1 MKSLFKYFFGL
12 AWVQYSISFILYL
25 YLQLVYY
32 TSTRQVISD
41 PDFDPEKYATESGI
55 YVFWHNR
62 LALMPFARPSKLKVN
77 VLSSDH
83 RDGRTVAQV
92 MRIFGFNTI
101 FGSSNKNSF
110 YALKALLKRASLGES
125 IAITPDGPKGPKN
138 QINGN
143 VIAISGLSGKYI
155 YPMSYS
161 CARAI
166 IFNSWDRFI
175 LPTPFNRLV
184 ITYGTPILAP
194 KKLSSEQSQTL
205 NEQLRI
211 NLNAI
216 SSRADAITG
225 LDNRYN

>member
-1 MKSLFKYFFGL
+1 
-12 AWVQYSISFILYL
+12 
-25 YLQLVYY
+25 
-32 TSTRQVISD
+32 
-41 PDFDPEKYATESGI
+41 
-55 YVFWHNR
+55 
-62 LALMPFARPSKLKVN
+62 MPYARPAKLRVN

-110 YALKALLKRASLGES
+110 YALKTLLKRASLGES

-166 IFNSWDRFI
+166 VFNSWDRFI
-175 LPTPFNRLV
+175 LPTPFNHLV
-184 ITYGTPILAP
+184 LIYGAPILAP
-194 KKLSSEQSQTL
+194 KKPTTEQTTEL
-205 NEQLRI
+205 NEQLRS
-211 NLNAI
+211 NLDLITNK
-216 SSRADAITG
+216 ADIVTG
-225 LDNRYN
+225 LNNRFSA